1 MTSPS
6 SPFDD
11 PEADYLV
18 LVNEENQHS
27 LWPAFA
33 DVPTG
38 WAIVHGKASRRACV
52 DYIDRNWTDLRP
64 TSAVA
69 ARDHDPSLD

>member
-6 SPFDD
+6 TPFED
-11 PEADYLV
+11 PETEYLV
-18 LVNEENQHS
+18 LVNEKNQHS

-33 DVPTG
+33 DVPVG
-38 WAIVHGKASRRACV
+38 WAIAHGRASRRACV

-64 TSAVA
+64 STLLA
-69 ARDHDPSLD
+69 AGEHDPSRY